1 MEGKGAYESPVFKE
15 QKAKEELSDICM
27 EILRDARN
35 ELYLSMRFLDV
46 ALSSLYFVPDFAV
59 CGLGT
64 DGNGL
69 FFHPSGL
76 ASMYR
81 KNRICVNRAYL
92 HSVFHCLKI
101 CNVCVC

>member
-1 MEGKGAYESPVFKE
+1 MYCGRPGWGYTIEMKHDIMYSETKKREAAEVEGKGAYESPVFKE

-59 CGLGT
+59 CG
-64 DGNGL
+64 
-69 FFHPSGL
+69 
-76 ASMYR
+76 R
-81 KNRICVNRAYL
+81 
-92 HSVFHCLKI
+92 
-101 CNVCVC
+101 